1 MYININNKTV
11 INTKDIIGIFNIKDY
26 NKIEKIFLQELKIQK
41 KSIYKYKSIVLTKN
55 KDKICTYLS
64 IYSSGILKKKI
75 EYIKERKW

>member
-26 NKIEKIFLQELKIQK
+26 NKIEKNFLQELKIQK

-55 KDKICTYLS
+55 KDKIS

>member
-26 NKIEKIFLQELKIQK
+26 NKIEKNFLQELKIQK

-55 KDKICTYLS
+55 KDK
-64 IYSSGILKKKI
+64 K
-75 EYIKERKW
+75 R